1 MKTLLQINLCVNALS
16 TGIIAEKIGCIAK
29 ENGWESYIAYGMET
43 YSSKGRTASN
53 SVSKTI
59 KIGNSFVRLVHRLI
73 NRVLIVEGC
82 GSFVSTLFFIFKI
95 RKIKPDVIHLHNIF
109 NGYLNLPLFFYF
121 LRSYNGAIVW
131 TIHDCR
137 AFTGYCTHF
146 VDVNCNNWKGDCRN
160 CAKLSVFKNVPK
172 WNLLMKK
179 RIAENLPNIVFVSIS
194 QWMKDCL
201 RESIWKNN
209 NSVVIPNGVDI
220 SIFKKRE
227 VNRLPFFE
235 DKFVVMGVASVWGRM
250 KGIHDYLDL
259 SKLISD
265 DTLLVLVGC
274 DKIFPTNIHNIIA
287 LPKTNTPEELSELY
301 NMADVVTSLS
311 YGETFGMTI
320 IESMSCGTPIICYDN
335 TAQKEKV
342 PIEVGICV
350 ETGKVSQVADAINI
364 IKRRGK
370 RFYSDN
376 CVEYVRNNFNY
387 NSVFN
392 DYVSLYNKLT
402 V

>member
-1 MKTLLQINLCVNALS
+1 MKKLLQINLCVNALS
-16 TGIIAEKIGCIAK
+16 TGVITEKIGCIAK
-29 ENGWESYIAYGMET
+29 ENGWDSYIAYGMET
-43 YSSKGRTASN
+43 YTSKGRTSSN

-59 KIGNSFVRLVHRLI
+59 KIGNSLARLFHRLI
-73 NRVLIVEGC
+73 NRLLIVEGC
-82 GSFVSTLFFIFKI
+82 GSFVSTLLFIFKI
-95 RKIKPDVIHLHNIF
+95 KKINPDVIHLHNIF

-146 VDVNCNNWKGDCRN
+146 VDVNCNNWKGDCCN
-160 CAKLSVFKNVPK
+160 CPKLSVFKNVPK

-179 RIAENLPNIVFVSIS
+179 RLAANIPNVVFVSIS

-201 RESIWKNN
+201 RESIWKNSY
-209 NSVVIPNGVDI
+209 SVVIPNGVDI

-227 VNRLPFFE
+227 ANRLPLFG

-250 KGIHDYLDL
+250 KGLDDYLDL
-259 SKLISD
+259 SRLISD

-274 DKIFPTNIHNIIA
+274 DKTFPKDIHNIIA
-287 LPKTNTPEELSELY
+287 LPKTSTPEELSELY

-320 IESMSCGTPIICYDN
+320 IESMSCGTPVICYDN

-342 PIEVGICV
+342 PIDVGICV
-350 ETGKVSQVADAINI
+350 ETGNVAQVADAINI

-376 CVEYVRNNFNY
+376 CVEYVCKNFNY

-402 V
+402 M

>member
-16 TGIIAEKIGCIAK
+16 TGVITEKIGCIAK
-29 ENGWESYIAYGMET
+29 ENGWNSYIAYGLET
-43 YSSKGRTASN
+43 YSPEGRTSSG

-59 KIGNSFVRLVHRLI
+59 RIGNSFVRLLHRLI
-73 NRVLIVEGC
+73 NRLLIVEGF
-82 GSFVSTLFFIFKI
+82 GSFFSTLLFIIKI
-95 RKIKPDVIHLHNIF
+95 KKIKPDVIHLHNIF

-146 VDVNCNNWKGDCRN
+146 VDVNCNNWKSDCCN
-160 CAKLSVFKNVPK
+160 CPKLSVFKNVPK

-179 RIAENLPNIVFVSIS
+179 RLAVNLPNVVFVSIS

-209 NSVVIPNGVDI
+209 KSFVIPNGVDI
-220 SIFKKRE
+220 SIFKKGE
-227 VNRLPFFE
+227 VSRLPLFK

-250 KGIHDYLDL
+250 KGIDDYLIL
-259 SKLISD
+259 SRLISD
-265 DTLLVLVGC
+265 DTLIVLVGC
-274 DKIFPTNIHNIIA
+274 DKVFPTNIHNIIA
-287 LPKTNTPEELSELY
+287 LPKTKTPEELSELY

-320 IESMSCGTPIICYDN
+320 IESMSCGTPVICYDN

-342 PIEVGICV
+342 SIEVGICV
-350 ETGKVSQVADAINI
+350 ETGKVAQVADAINI
-364 IKRRGK
+364 IKHRGK

-376 CVEYVRNNFNY
+376 CVEYVRNKFNY
-387 NSVFN
+387 SSVYN
-392 DYVSLYNKLT
+392 DYISLYNKLT